1 MTKKSRVPAGKNAHR
16 QSRQNSSRLLIGGIA
31 LVAVAVLA
39 LVWFALSPNRGS
51 GGTPQLQVSADRL
64 DFGKQIFNTPVHA
77 SFEIKN
83 SGTGTLTLSVPRS
96 VTLLEGC

>member
-16 QSRQNSSRLLIGGIA
+16 QSRQNSAWLLIGGIA
-31 LVAVAVLA
+31 LIAVAVLA

-83 SGTGTLTLSVPRS
+83 AGTGTLTLSVPRS